1 MVTKTET
8 AEVVGKMV
16 SGLQRV
22 SSDYA
27 LGYLESFITDL
38 VNTHVTDP
46 VQLEKLRLQML
57 MIGIDGLC
65 YAIERKAA

>member
-8 AEVVGKMV
+8 SEVVGKMV

-38 VNTHVTDP
+38 VQTHVKDP

-57 MIGIDGLC
+57 MIGIDHLC
-65 YAIERKAA
+65 DALARKGA